1 MIVLSLI
8 RFGFFNRLQE
18 LLQHEKQQ
26 RLQFMNSLHLGGKKQ
41 DEIKCMDVR
50 IIMKSFEAKLT
61 ICKCIVE
68 RATESSQSISMPSST
83 MENRASNLLTI
94 IFSSRTSG
102 NLEIDVGNLVR
113 IHPPWKEIQLMDH
126 EKIILCTYFCE
137 MAPL

>member
-113 IHPPWKEIQLMDH
+113 IHPPWYAFNLFV
-126 EKIILCTYFCE
+126 IL
-137 MAPL
+137 LVL